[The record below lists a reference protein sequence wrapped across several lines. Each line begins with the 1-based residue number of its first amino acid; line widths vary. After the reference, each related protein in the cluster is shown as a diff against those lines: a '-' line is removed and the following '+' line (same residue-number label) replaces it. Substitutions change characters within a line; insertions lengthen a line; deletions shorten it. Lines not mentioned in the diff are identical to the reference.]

1 MLLLCF
7 QLLDNRLDVLDSLLV
22 RGWFETL
29 AVVSV
34 VMAVVARV
42 EEVVTDAGLVPGH
55 RLDVVRFDEP
65 FVRVFVVRGQVATD
79 CFKVKIERQVEFIR
93 RGDLVVDQLAFRVKT
108 TELFERVEVLA
119 IRTHIKLF
127 RLFFLPFSH
136 KFLIIFFVLLFLLL
150 HHH

>member
-55 RLDVVRFDEP
+55 RLDVVRLDEP
-65 FVRVFVVRGQVATD
+65 FVRVVVVRGQVATD
-79 CFKVKIERQVEFIR
+79 CFN
-93 RGDLVVDQLAFRVKT
+93 
-108 TELFERVEVLA
+108 
-119 IRTHIKLF
+119 
-127 RLFFLPFSH
+127 
-136 KFLIIFFVLLFLLL
+136 
-150 HHH
+150 